1 MGKVQEFLTLMGG
14 LRFTLTTPNEEGISF
29 DVEENGGN
37 YHENAYIKAQAF
49 SSASGLATVAD
60 DSGLEVEA
68 LGGEPGL
75 RSARYAGLDATD
87 EDRVSYL
94 LDKLNG
100 IGWENRKARFICVIA
115 LVEPNGEP
123 KYFDGICEGKIAL
136 EPKGGGGFGYDPIFY
151 IPSIGKTVAQ
161 LSPHQKNNISH
172 RSIAAKKL
180 LAHLKLL
187 PNSRT

>member
-1 MGKVQEFLTLMGG
+1 MGG
-14 LRFTLTTPNEEGISF
+14 LRFTITTPNEEGISF
-29 DVEENGGN
+29 DVEENGEN

-49 SSASGLATVAD
+49 SKASGLPTVAD

-100 IGWENRKARFICVIA
+100 IGWEYRKARFICVIA

-123 KYFDGICEGKIAL
+123 KDFDGICEGKIAL

-151 IPSIGKTVAQ
+151 IPSIRKTVAQ
-161 LSPHQKNNISH
+161 LSQHQKNNISH

-187 PNSRT
+187 DNSRT